1 MDLIFATNNNHK
13 IEEVKALL
21 PVIYKLLSLKDI
33 GCNEDIEETADTFE
47 GNALLKARYLYEKY
61 HLPCFSDDSGL
72 EVMELNWA
80 PGVFSAR
87 YAGEHGNHEKNMDK
101 LLQSLDGKT
110 NRAARFRTVLCY
122 IDTNGNE
129 TYFNGIINGTITHEK
144 RGSGGFGYDPLFI
157 PDGYQKTF
165 AEMNPEE
172 KNLISHRALAVKEFA
187 AFLSR

>member
-1 MDLIFATNNNHK
+1 MDLVFATNNNHK

-33 GCNEDIEETADTFE
+33 GCNEDIEETSDTFE

-122 IDTNGNE
+122 IDTNGNQ
-129 TYFNGIINGTITHEK
+129 TYFNGIINGNITLEK

-165 AEMNPEE
+165 AEMTPDE

>member
-101 LLQSLDGKT
+101 LLQSLEGKT
-110 NRAARFRTVLCY
+110 NRVARFRTVLCY

-129 TYFNGIINGTITHEK
+129 TYFNGIINGNITLEK
-144 RGSGGFGYDPLFI
+144 RGSGGFGYDPLFM
-157 PDGYQKTF
+157 PDGCQKTF
-165 AEMNPEE
+165 AEMTPEE

>member
-1 MDLIFATNNNHK
+1 MDLILATNNNHK